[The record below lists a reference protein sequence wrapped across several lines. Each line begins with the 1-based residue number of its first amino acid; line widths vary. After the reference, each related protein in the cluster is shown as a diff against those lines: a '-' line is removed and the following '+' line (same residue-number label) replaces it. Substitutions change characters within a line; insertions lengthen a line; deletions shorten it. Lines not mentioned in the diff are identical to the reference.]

1 MLPDLP
7 FTIGDFVMFF
17 VKQELEAAG
26 LHWEVTDEVIV
37 ITGSQPFPTQ
47 VDRALKKIT
56 EELHLTARE
65 HDELQDH
72 VANLTVW
79 SILRKIAG

>member
-1 MLPDLP
+1 
-7 FTIGDFVMFF
+7 MFF

-26 LHWEVTDEVIV
+26 LQWHVTDDVIS

-56 EELHLTARE
+56 EDLHLTPRE
-65 HDELQDH
+65 DDELRDH
-72 VANLTVW
+72 VANITVW